1 VTNDQEDH
9 RRRLATLDRQEVDR
23 FGRTFE
29 ELFYRGDAATMA
41 AFYVEDA
48 EVMAPN
54 ADLVQG
60 RRAIEAFFTVASQR
74 TGMNEPS
81 KVPQVERSGDLGDV
95 LSTVILEIPVAGE
108 RVTTSTFNDFTVRK
122 PEDDAGRRV
131 VVDSANRTAPPEP
144 PPTRAQPQ
152 G

>member
-1 VTNDQEDH
+1 VTNDEEDH

-29 ELFYRGDAATMA
+29 ELVYRGDAATMA

-48 EVMAPN
+48 EVMAPD

-60 RRAIEAFFTVASQR
+60 RRAIEAFFTVASQAAQR

-81 KVPQVERSGDLGDV
+81 KVRQVERSGDLGDV
-95 LSTVILEIPVAGE
+95 LSTVILEIPVGW
-108 RVTTSTFNDFTVRK
+108 
-122 PEDDAGRRV
+122 
-131 VVDSANRTAPPEP
+131 
-144 PPTRAQPQ
+144 
-152 G
+152 